1 MRVAFVHDW
10 LVTYRG
16 GEKVLAAL
24 LELYPEAPIFTL
36 FYDRAAMP
44 SVITERRVVV
54 PPLINSIRRLRKL
67 MLPL

>member
-36 FYDRAAMP
+36 FYDRATMP
-44 SVITERRVVV
+44 PIGAQA
-54 PPLINSIRRLRKL
+54 
-67 MLPL
+67 